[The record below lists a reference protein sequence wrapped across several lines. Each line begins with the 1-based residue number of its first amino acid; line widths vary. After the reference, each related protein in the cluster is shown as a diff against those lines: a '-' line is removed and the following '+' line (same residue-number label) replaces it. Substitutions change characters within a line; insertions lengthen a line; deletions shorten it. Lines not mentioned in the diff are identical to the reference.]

1 MLFKQSLKCAKLL
14 LKLIWNKDTMKDHV
28 KILFFGLF
36 KDIMGK
42 KEFELSLENPI
53 DFKEFLKLF
62 RSQQEKFSAIYNFIE
77 DKDEKQP
84 VFIVL
89 NSNIIKKPYDFTI
102 SGGDELAF
110 LPPVGGG

>member
-1 MLFKQSLKCAKLL
+1 MNEC
-14 LKLIWNKDTMKDHV
+14 V

-36 KDIMGK
+36 KDVMGK
-42 KEFELSLENPI
+42 KEFEFSIENPLN
-53 DFKEFLKLF
+53 FKEFLKLF
-62 RSQQEKFSAIYNFIE
+62 RSQQEKFSEIFNFIE

-102 SGGDELAF
+102 KGGDELAF

>member
-1 MLFKQSLKCAKLL
+1 MSKS
-14 LKLIWNKDTMKDHV
+14 V

-36 KDIMGK
+36 KDIMSK
-42 KEFELSLENPI
+42 KEFEFSMEHSF

-62 RSQQEKFSAIYNFIE
+62 KSQNEKFSTIMNFIE

-89 NSNIIKKPYDFTI
+89 NGNIIKKPYEFTI
-102 SGGDELAF
+102 NSGDEIAF